1 MQVAK
6 TKQPLKNKGEE
17 QKEYHNNG
25 GNQDK
30 GLKVQKKE
38 KKTLPCFLVVRPLG
52 FFMFPSFSLPLI
64 HTAQTKSHPTPQS
77 IQPDKKGEDKKH
89 LFLMAASKTITGA
102 FEKLPEGGS
111 SLEC

>member
-1 MQVAK
+1 
-6 TKQPLKNKGEE
+6 
-17 QKEYHNNG
+17 
-25 GNQDK
+25 
-30 GLKVQKKE
+30 
-38 KKTLPCFLVVRPLG
+38 
-52 FFMFPSFSLPLI
+52 MFPSFSLPLI

>member
-1 MQVAK
+1 M
-6 TKQPLKNKGEE
+6 
-17 QKEYHNNG
+17 
-25 GNQDK
+25 
-30 GLKVQKKE
+30 QKKE

-52 FFMFPSFSLPLI
+52 LFMFPSFSLPLI

-111 SLEC
+111 SLAC